1 MPIEV
6 KSCQN
11 DLLNKDQGGGLSP
24 EDIKALEDSATKYF
38 LTVTR
43 PTYKILSLF
52 LDQYVIGKKFE
63 NEAELQETLDKWPA
77 FAKENN
83 FELNSEWSK
92 ISPDFLNGYISCGED
107 LDNGLI
113 IGFIHAMT
121 ESLV

>member
-1 MPIEV
+1 MSIEV
-6 KSCQN
+6 EHRRDGLLQKDRK
-11 DLLNKDQGGGLSP
+11 DLES
-24 EDIKALEDSATKYF
+24 SAADYL
-38 LTVTR
+38 LTVTY
-43 PTYKILSLF
+43 PTHKMLSLF
-52 LDQYVIGKKFE
+52 LDRYVVGKKFKD
-63 NEAELQETLDKWPA
+63 EAELQETLAKWPA

-83 FELNSEWSK
+83 FELSSEWSK